1 MSVNLSINGNDMR
14 PSIINDGKLLELI
27 DVKKLNQAQAA
38 RRLGVTRQA
47 VNRRL
52 IEIRGKTTKVVAAKK
67 IERVVD
73 QKLNAMDQLRN
84 INDSANEI
92 LDLVMGWI
100 RGEDDSIRVLESQV
114 KKIVYREDES
124 GKDKEIGVKEIKF
137 KDPRELA
144 LKAMAEIRGQ
154 LKLQLDIFQA
164 LFSLQAAEEFQNIV
178 LEIIGEVDPSVR
190 NEIIHRLNAKRAIRS
205 AVKFN

>member
-1 MSVNLSINGNDMR
+1 MSQT
-14 PSIINDGKLLELI
+14 K
-27 DVKKLNQAQAA
+27 AA
-38 RRLGVTRQA
+38 KELGVSRQA
-47 VNRRL
+47 VSKRL
-52 IEIRGKTTKVVAAKK
+52 QEIRGKTTKVVAAKK

-73 QKLNAMDQLRN
+73 QKLNAMDQLQN
-84 INDSANEI
+84 INNNANEI

-114 KKIVYREDES
+114 KKIVYREDET
-124 GKDKEIGVKEIKF
+124 GKDKEIGIKEVKF

-154 LKLQLDIFQA
+154 LKLQLEIFQA

-178 LEIIGEVDPSVR
+178 LEIIGEVDSSVR
-190 NEIIHRLNAKRAIRS
+190 NEIIRRLNAKRAVRS

>member
-1 MSVNLSINGNDMR
+1 MR

-27 DVKKLNQAQAA
+27 DVKKLSQAA
-38 RRLGVTRQA
+38 AARELGVTRQA
-47 VNRRL
+47 VSRRL
-52 IEIRGKTTKVVAAKK
+52 IEIRGKTTKVIAAKK

-73 QKLNAMDQLRN
+73 QKLNAMDQLQN
-84 INDSANEI
+84 INDNANEI
-92 LDLVMGWI
+92 LGLVMGWI

-124 GKDKEIGVKEIKF
+124 GKDIEIGVKEVKF

-164 LFSLQAAEEFQNIV
+164 LFSLQAAEEFQNVI
-178 LEIIGEVDPSVR
+178 LEIIGEVSPDVR
-190 NEIIHRLNAKRAIRS
+190 SEIIHRLNAKRAIRS

>member
-1 MSVNLSINGNDMR
+1 MR

-27 DVKKLNQAQAA
+27 DVNKLSQAA
-38 RRLGVTRQA
+38 AARELGVTRQA
-47 VNRRL
+47 VSRRL
-52 IEIRGKTTKVVAAKK
+52 IEIRGKTTKVIAAKK

-73 QKLNAMDQLRN
+73 QKLNAIDQLQN
-84 INDSANEI
+84 INDNANEI
-92 LDLVMGWI
+92 LGLVMGWI

-124 GKDKEIGVKEIKF
+124 GEDKEIGVKEVKF

-154 LKLQLDIFQA
+154 LKLQLEIFQT

-178 LEIIGEVDPSVR
+178 LEVIGEVDSNVR
-190 NEIIHRLNAKRAIRS
+190 NEIIRRLNAKRAVRS
-205 AVKFN
+205 AVRFT